1 MVDLLLNPVEPCTAP
16 PRPSVQPGRP
26 CLFWSFLQ
34 SIRPWMERG
43 PTCGQR
49 MVYPKNAVVYHV
61 PRKSRNWGCTFRQT
75 HFQPQCQDSVQH
87 ETKGVPPDIAR
98 TLGRASA
105 SSLCD
110 LKQGLGFGG
119 FRYTATGFQQER
131 LPVSA
136 VGSRLNF
143 PFGQ

>member
-1 MVDLLLNPVEPCTAP
+1 MSLLELPAKHKTMDGTGSHMWV
-16 PRPSVQPGRP
+16 R
-26 CLFWSFLQ
+26 
-34 SIRPWMERG
+34 
-43 PTCGQR
+43 QR

-98 TLGRASA
+98 TLGHASA